1 MAKDYGTRRST
12 ARRASMPNQLLLIF
26 LSFLVGYMTASFF
39 KVDLLSHWMQTQVQ
53 AYHEAKPDPIKPA
66 AREAELPPKP
76 KFEFYT
82 LLANEKRPLAA
93 NTTPPK
99 ETSTTAPSVVPPP
112 TIKEQ
117 QAELTGAPVFASS
130 QSSTAVKLAEKKQ
143 VVNPTSLK
151 PGENFSVQVASFKTR
166 KDAEHMKAVLSLRGY
181 LVNVIQ
187 VRQAQGI
194 WFRVMVGPY
203 ANRQLAQKAQGVL
216 AKNEHING
224 MVKSGN

>member
-1 MAKDYGTRRST
+1 
-12 ARRASMPNQLLLIF
+12 MPNQLLLIF

-53 AYHEAKPDPIKPA
+53 AYHEAKPEPIKPA
-66 AREAELPPKP
+66 VKEAELPPKP

-93 NTTPPK
+93 NATTPKATSTTTPP
-99 ETSTTAPSVVPPP
+99 VVPPP

-117 QAELTGAPVFASS
+117 QAEITGAPVFASS
-130 QSSTAVKLAEKKQ
+130 QNSTAVKLAEKKQ
-143 VVNPTSLK
+143 AVNPSPLLKNPIK
-151 PGENFSVQVASFKTR
+151 PGENFSVQVASFKAR
-166 KDAEHMKAVLSLRGY
+166 KDAEQMKAVLSLRGY

-203 ANRQLAQKAQGVL
+203 ANRQLAQKAQSVL
-216 AKNEHING
+216 ARNEHING